1 MWVCGAAWAFAFLDL
16 PAPPQKTFPQIS
28 ICVEGRESFQRW
40 VRRDLALELFIPVA
54 LAKTG

>member
-1 MWVCGAAWAFAFLDL
+1 MWVCGVVAWVFAFLDL
-16 PAPPQKTFPQIS
+16 LAPPRKTFPLIS

-40 VRRDLALELFIPVA
+40 VRRDLELFIPVA